1 MKNPII
7 PKIFVFLLIVAV
19 FTQLSAQDKNKQS
32 DTSLNDLRGNWELV
46 YDNSYGYTFKLGKN
60 YRAIV
65 IVYLNSSSIIFK
77 GIYNI
82 EDSDKLRINIS
93 EMKRED
99 KIKDLNLKTDFLKV
113 KSSFFI
119 FQFSING
126 SGKSKKLSLRR
137 DTISIDGSDSEGYFE
152 PLIELDYKGK

>member
-1 MKNPII
+1 MKNSFISRI
-7 PKIFVFLLIVAV
+7 TFFILVFMLLIP
-19 FTQLSAQDKNKQS
+19 LSAQDKNNTS
-32 DTSLNDLRGNWELV
+32 GLSLNDLRGNWELL
-46 YDNSYGYTFKLGKN
+46 YDNSYGYTFRLGKN
-60 YRAIV
+60 YRAVV

-113 KSSFFI
+113 KSSFFV
-119 FQFSING
+119 FQCTITG
-126 SGKSKKLSLRR
+126 KGKSKKLSLRR
-137 DTISIDGSDSEGYFE
+137 DTISIDGSDSDGYFE